1 MNKILRNRE
10 VRFDELP
17 DGFDVST
24 LPEDIDIIFE
34 ESFPELEDEF
44 WEEE

>member
-1 MNKILRNRE
+1 MNKILKSKE

-17 DGFDVST
+17 EDFDAST
-24 LPEDIDIIFE
+24 LPEDTDIIFE

-44 WEEE
+44 WEDE